1 MIPPIPSVQRL
12 RRGLQGYLIPFAPH
26 AFELERQIL
35 SSKLPSPSVFLL
47 ISTHFTATPEIPLTS
62 PSLKND
68 SFTRSTRVEPWY
80 FTHNTPFR
88 LRSLYAQ

>member
-26 AFELERQIL
+26 AFEHERQIL
-35 SSKLPSPSVFLL
+35 SSKLPSPSVFLP
-47 ISTHFTATPEIPLTS
+47 ISAHFTATPEIPLAS
-62 PSLKND
+62 PRLQID
-68 SFTRSTRVEPWY
+68 SFRRKSEVKPRH
-80 FTHNTPFR
+80 FTPNIPFR